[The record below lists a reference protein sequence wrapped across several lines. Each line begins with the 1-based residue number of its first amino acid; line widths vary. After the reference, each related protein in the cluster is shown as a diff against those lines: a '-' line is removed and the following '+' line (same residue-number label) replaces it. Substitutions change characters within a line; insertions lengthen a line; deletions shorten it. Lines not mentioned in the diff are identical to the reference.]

1 MQGLTK
7 ILDFF
12 YGVRII
18 MDVQSVIHPYNQETT
33 DE

>member
-1 MQGLTK
+1 MIGAVK

-12 YGVRII
+12 YTVRII
-18 MDVQSVIHPYNQETT
+18 VCVQSVIHPYNQETT